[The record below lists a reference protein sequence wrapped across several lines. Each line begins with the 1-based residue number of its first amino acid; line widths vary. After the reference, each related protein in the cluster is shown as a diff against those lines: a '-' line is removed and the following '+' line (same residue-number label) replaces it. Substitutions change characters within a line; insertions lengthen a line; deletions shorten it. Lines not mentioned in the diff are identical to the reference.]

1 MKISVSGKTVLEEAK
16 GLTIGEE
23 TVQTLVRGEKENF
36 YGGGTQNGR
45 FVHTGKTIQ
54 IVNESAWM
62 DGGVASPN
70 PFYFT
75 TEGYGVLRNTF
86 ADGSYDFG
94 ESETAVVRAAHKEA
108 KFSAYY
114 FLSDGENGAGLRR
127 KS

>member
-1 MKISVSGKTVLEEAK
+1 
-16 GLTIGEE
+16 
-23 TVQTLVRGEKENF
+23 
-36 YGGGTQNGR
+36 
-45 FVHTGKTIQ
+45 
-54 IVNESAWM
+54 M

-108 KFSAYY
+108 KLVLTIFC
-114 FLSDGENGAGLRR
+114 LMEKMEAGLRR